1 MINAGGK
8 EGPIEKQAYEQM
20 TKADL
25 IKLLKNRDIEA
36 NQLRESQMRDAFN
49 PAAFL
54 QEYMREEFWDKIR
67 VSENFSSDRYEMMSQ
82 FQTQAQKQQ
91 KQVQEKEQRINQLL
105 KELEEVNGQKEKIE

>member
-1 MINAGGK
+1 
-8 EGPIEKQAYEQM
+8 
-20 TKADL
+20 
-25 IKLLKNRDIEA
+25 
-36 NQLRESQMRDAFN
+36 MRDAFN

-91 KQVQEKEQRINQLL
+91 KQIQEKE
-105 KELEEVNGQKEKIE
+105 